1 MRIGEITKDN
11 YTDYIKLFGGKSSKV
26 LDEMM
31 GKDKE
36 NKYQKTDEE
45 KYEML
50 VKMGYVLEGML
61 HKEGDVSWKK
71 IVPID
76 DDMKNKIHDLVKKE
90 FIENNGMSDGEALH
104 ALTKDYIKN
113 SSVNERASVAWTISQ
128 TKIDEAQRLKDIVEA
143 NNPNWK
149 PGQAFDPSIFDGY
162 VSGGIDIK
170 A

>member
-11 YTDYIKLFGGKSSKV
+11 YADYIKLFGGKSSKA

-36 NKYQKTDEE
+36 NKYQKTEEE
-45 KYEML
+45 KVEML
-50 VKMGYVLEGML
+50 IRQGYIMEGMYV
-61 HKEGDVSWKK
+61 KEGDVSWRK
-71 IVPID
+71 IVPIA
-76 DDMKNKIHDLVKKE
+76 DDMKDKIHDLLKKE
-90 FIENNGMSDGEALH
+90 FTENNGMSDGEAFR

-113 SSVNERASVAWTISQ
+113 SPVDKRLSVSWTIDQ
-128 TKIDEAQRLKDIVEA
+128 IWIEEAQRLREVVTS

-162 VSGGIDIK
+162 TSGGIDIR